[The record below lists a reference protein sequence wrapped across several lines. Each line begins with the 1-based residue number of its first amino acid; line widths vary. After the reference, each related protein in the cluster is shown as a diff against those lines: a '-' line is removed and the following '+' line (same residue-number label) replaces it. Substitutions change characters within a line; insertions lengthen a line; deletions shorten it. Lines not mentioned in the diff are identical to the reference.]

1 MNVSDGGKQ
10 PFLRD
15 TMWDGKPQKMVTSN
29 GLQKGLKWVLEECS
43 INVTKMNKEDMI
55 KILEEMRDLKFQ
67 NTRVEELILELCSFT
82 NFIVRLIQL
91 NVCGVKQYTRAQCD
105 YSFQGLEKTLGAA
118 LDSVDVTHCM
128 AFHTHAYELLNA
140 L

>member
-1 MNVSDGGKQ
+1 MFDQSSGHCAFSNDALIAHKMNVSDGGKQ

-55 KILEEMRDLKFQ
+55 KILEEMRDFKFQ
-67 NTRVEELILELCSFT
+67 KTRVEELILSKGHRVM
-82 NFIVRLIQL
+82 FIP
-91 NVCGVKQYTRAQCD
+91 K
-105 YSFQGLEKTLGAA
+105 F
-118 LDSVDVTHCM
+118 HC
-128 AFHTHAYELLNA
+128 EINPIERV
-140 L
+140 